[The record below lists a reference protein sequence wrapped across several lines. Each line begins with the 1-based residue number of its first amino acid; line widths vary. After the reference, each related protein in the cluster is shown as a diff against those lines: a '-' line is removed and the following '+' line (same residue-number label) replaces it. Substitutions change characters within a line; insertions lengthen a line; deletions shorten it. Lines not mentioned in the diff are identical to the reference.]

1 MTITTEQA
9 LLSVRMREGSMAE
22 HREAE
27 NSTFMA
33 ALLNL
38 EINSAGYAEYLA
50 RMLRVYQA
58 LEVTGRSLADHPV
71 AGALVDSALHR
82 VAALKADLAF
92 WSRGQ
97 EPKGTSTA
105 TDAYEARIIHT
116 LREPELYVAHH
127 YTRYLGDLSGGQVI
141 GKKLAREYGLTN
153 GMGTEFYAFRQ
164 IPKPKLYKDR
174 YRATVNTLPV
184 NEAQANAIVDE
195 VRLVFN
201 LNGALFG
208 ELGAELSSYLR

>member
-1 MTITTEQA
+1 MTITTDHA

-22 HREAE
+22 HHEAE

-38 EINSAGYAEYLA
+38 EINPAGYSEYLA

-71 AGALVDSALHR
+71 AGAVVDSALNR

-92 WSRGQ
+92 WSRGE
-97 EPKGTSTA
+97 EPKGTSPA
-105 TDAYEARIIHT
+105 TDAYEARVLHT

-141 GKKLAREYGLTN
+141 GRKLAREYGLTN
-153 GMGTEFYAFRQ
+153 RLGTEFYTFRQ
-164 IPKPKLYKDR
+164 IPKPKIYKDR
-174 YRATVNTLPV
+174 YRATLNALPV
-184 NEAQANAIVDE
+184 NEAQADAIVNE
-195 VRLVFN
+195 VRQVFN

-208 ELGAELSSYLR
+208 ELGADLTRYLR

>member
-1 MTITTEQA
+1 MTITTDHD

-22 HREAE
+22 HQQAE

-38 EINSAGYAEYLA
+38 EINAAGYSEYLA

-58 LEVTGRSLADHPV
+58 LEVTGRGLADHPV
-71 AGALVDSALHR
+71 AGALVDSALDR

-92 WSRGQ
+92 WSRGE
-97 EPKGTSTA
+97 EPKGTSAA
-105 TDAYEARIIHT
+105 TDAYEARILHT

-141 GKKLAREYGLTN
+141 GKKLAREYGLVN
-153 GMGTEFYAFRQ
+153 GQGTEFYVFRQ

-174 YRATVNTLPV
+174 YRATLNSLPV
-184 NEAQANAIVDE
+184 TEAQADGIVEE
-195 VRLVFN
+195 VRRVFN

-208 ELGAELSSYLR
+208 ELGTELAGYLR

>member
-1 MTITTEQA
+1 MTITTDHD

-22 HREAE
+22 HQEAE

-38 EINSAGYAEYLA
+38 EINAAGYSEYLA

-71 AGALVDSALHR
+71 AGALVDSALDR

-92 WSRGQ
+92 WSRGE
-97 EPKGTSTA
+97 EPKGISAA
-105 TDAYEARIIHT
+105 TDAYEARILHT
-116 LREPELYVAHH
+116 LREPELFVAHH

-141 GKKLAREYGLTN
+141 GKKLAREYGLVN
-153 GMGTEFYAFRQ
+153 GQGTEFYVFRQ
-164 IPKPKLYKDR
+164 IPKPKVYKDR
-174 YRATVNTLPV
+174 YRATLNTLPV
-184 NEAQANAIVDE
+184 TEAQADGIVEE
-195 VRLVFN
+195 VRRVFN

-208 ELGAELSSYLR
+208 ELGTELAGYLR

>member
-1 MTITTEQA
+1 MTITTEHD

-22 HREAE
+22 HHEAE

-38 EINSAGYAEYLA
+38 EINAAGYSEYLA
-50 RMLRVYQA
+50 RMLRIYQA

-71 AGALVDSALHR
+71 AGAVVDGALDR

-97 EPKGTSTA
+97 EPKGISRA
-105 TDAYEARIIHT
+105 TDAYEARILHT
-116 LREPELYVAHH
+116 LSEPELYVAHH

-141 GKKLAREYGLTN
+141 GKKLAREYRLVN
-153 GMGTEFYAFRQ
+153 GRGTEFYTFRQ
-164 IPKPKLYKDR
+164 IPKPKVYKDR
-174 YRATVNTLPV
+174 YRATLNTLPV
-184 NEAQANAIVDE
+184 DEAQADAIVDE
-195 VRLVFN
+195 VRNVFN

-208 ELGAELSSYLR
+208 ELGTELADYLR

>member
-1 MTITTEQA
+1 MTITTDQA

-22 HREAE
+22 HRDAE

-38 EINSAGYAEYLA
+38 EINAAGYAEYLA
-50 RMLRVYQA
+50 RMLRIYQA
-58 LEVTGRSLADHPV
+58 LEVTGRGLVDHPV
-71 AGALVDSALHR
+71 AGALVDSALDR

-97 EPKGTSTA
+97 EPRGTSPA

-141 GKKLAREYGLTN
+141 GKKLAREYGLTQ
-153 GMGTEFYAFRQ
+153 GQGTEFYAFPQ
-164 IPKPKLYKDR
+164 IPKPKVYKDR
-174 YRATVNTLPV
+174 YRATLNALPV
-184 NEAQANAIVDE
+184 TERQANAIVDE
-195 VRLVFN
+195 VRHVFN

-208 ELGAELSSYLR
+208 ELGADLADYLR

>member
-1 MTITTEQA
+1 MTITTEQG

-22 HREAE
+22 HRDAE

-33 ALLNL
+33 ALLDLKVNP
-38 EINSAGYAEYLA
+38 AGYAEYLA

-71 AGALVDSALHR
+71 AGLLVDSALDR

-97 EPKGTSTA
+97 EPKGTSPA
-105 TDAYEARIIHT
+105 TDAYEARILHT
-116 LREPELYVAHH
+116 LGEPELYVAHH

-141 GKKLAREYGLTN
+141 GKKLAREYGLAN
-153 GMGTEFYAFRQ
+153 GQGTQFYAFPQ
-164 IPKPKLYKDR
+164 ISKPKVYKDR
-174 YRATVNTLPV
+174 YRATLNTLPV
-184 NEAQANAIVDE
+184 NEDQADAIVDE

-208 ELGAELSSYLR
+208 ELGKELTSYLR

>member
-1 MTITTEQA
+1 MTITTDHD

-22 HREAE
+22 HQEAE

-38 EINSAGYAEYLA
+38 EINAAGYSEYLA

-71 AGALVDSALHR
+71 AGALVDSALDR

-92 WSRGQ
+92 WSRGE
-97 EPKGTSTA
+97 EPKGLSAA
-105 TDAYEARIIHT
+105 TDAYEARILHT
-116 LREPELYVAHH
+116 LREPELFVAHH

-141 GKKLAREYGLTN
+141 GKKLAREYGLVN
-153 GMGTEFYAFRQ
+153 GQGTEFYVFRQ
-164 IPKPKLYKDR
+164 IPKPKVYKDR
-174 YRATVNTLPV
+174 YRATLNTLPV
-184 NEAQANAIVDE
+184 TEAQADGIVEE
-195 VRLVFN
+195 VRRVFN

-208 ELGAELSSYLR
+208 ELGTELAGYLR

>member
-1 MTITTEQA
+1 MTIATEQT

-22 HREAE
+22 HHEAE
-27 NSTFMA
+27 GSSFMS
-33 ALLNL
+33 ALLDL
-38 EINSAGYAEYLA
+38 EVNAAGYAEYLA

-58 LEVTGRSLADHPV
+58 LEVTGRGLADHPV
-71 AGALVDSALHR
+71 AGAVVDSALDR

-97 EPKGTSTA
+97 EPRGTSPA

-141 GKKLAREYGLTN
+141 GTKLAREYGLVN
-153 GMGTEFYAFRQ
+153 GQGVEFYVFSQ
-164 IPKPKLYKDR
+164 IAKPKVYKDN
-174 YRATVNTLPV
+174 YRATLNALPV
-184 NEAQANAIVDE
+184 TEAQADAIVEE
-195 VRLVFN
+195 VRQVFN
-201 LNGALFG
+201 LNGALFR
-208 ELGAELSSYLR
+208 ELGEDLATYRR

>member
-9 LLSVRMREGSMAE
+9 LLSVRMREGSMTE

-33 ALLNL
+33 ALLDL
-38 EINSAGYAEYLA
+38 KINAAGYSEYLA

-97 EPKGTSTA
+97 EPSGRSAA

-141 GKKLAREYGLTN
+141 GKKLTREYGLTN
-153 GMGTEFYAFRQ
+153 GQGTEFYAFRQ

-174 YRATVNTLPV
+174 YRATLNTLPV
-184 NEAQANAIVDE
+184 DEKQADAIVEE

>member
-1 MTITTEQA
+1 MTITTDHD

-22 HREAE
+22 HQDAE

-38 EINSAGYAEYLA
+38 ELNAAGYAEYLA

-71 AGALVDSALHR
+71 AGAVVDSALDR

-92 WSRGQ
+92 WSRGHG
-97 EPKGTSTA
+97 PKGISPA
-105 TDAYEARIIHT
+105 TDAYEARILHT
-116 LREPELYVAHH
+116 LSEPELYVAHH

-141 GKKLAREYGLTN
+141 GKKLAREYGLVD
-153 GMGTEFYAFRQ
+153 GQGTEFYLFRQ
-164 IPKPKLYKDR
+164 IPKPKIYKDR
-174 YRATVNTLPV
+174 YRATLNTLPV
-184 NEAQANAIVDE
+184 TEAQADRIVQE
-195 VRLVFN
+195 VRRVFN

-208 ELGAELSSYLR
+208 ELGTELADYRR

>member
-1 MTITTEQA
+1 MTITTDQA

-22 HREAE
+22 HRDAE

-33 ALLNL
+33 ALLDL
-38 EINSAGYAEYLA
+38 KINPAGYSEYLA

-71 AGALVDSALHR
+71 AGAVVDGALDR

-92 WSRGQ
+92 WSQGQ
-97 EPKGTSTA
+97 EPKGTSPA

-153 GMGTEFYAFRQ
+153 GTGTEFYLFRH
-164 IPKPKLYKDR
+164 IPKPKVYKDR
-174 YRATVNTLPV
+174 YRATLNTLPV
-184 NEAQANAIVDE
+184 NEAQSEAIVDE
-195 VRLVFN
+195 VRRVFN
-201 LNGALFG
+201 LNGALFA
-208 ELGAELSSYLR
+208 ELGTELASYLR

>member
-1 MTITTEQA
+1 MTITTDHD

-22 HREAE
+22 HQQAE

-38 EINSAGYAEYLA
+38 EINAAGYSEYLA

-58 LEVTGRSLADHPV
+58 LEVTGRGLADHPV
-71 AGALVDSALHR
+71 AGALVDSALDR

-92 WSRGQ
+92 WSRGE
-97 EPKGTSTA
+97 EPKGTSAA
-105 TDAYEARIIHT
+105 TDAYEARVLHT

-141 GKKLAREYGLTN
+141 GKKLAREYGLVN
-153 GMGTEFYAFRQ
+153 GQGTEFYVFRQ

-174 YRATVNTLPV
+174 YRATLNSLPV
-184 NEAQANAIVDE
+184 TEAQADGIVEE
-195 VRLVFN
+195 VRRVFN

-208 ELGAELSSYLR
+208 ELGTELAGYLR

>member
-1 MTITTEQA
+1 MTITTDHD

-22 HREAE
+22 HQEAE

-38 EINSAGYAEYLA
+38 EINAAGYSEYLA

-71 AGALVDSALHR
+71 AGALVDSALDR

-92 WSRGQ
+92 WSRGE
-97 EPKGTSTA
+97 EPKGISAA
-105 TDAYEARIIHT
+105 TDAYEARILHT
-116 LREPELYVAHH
+116 LREPELFVAHH

-141 GKKLAREYGLTN
+141 GKKLAREYGLVN
-153 GMGTEFYAFRQ
+153 GQGTEFYVFRQ
-164 IPKPKLYKDR
+164 IPKPKVYKDR
-174 YRATVNTLPV
+174 YRATLNTLPV
-184 NEAQANAIVDE
+184 TEAQADGIVEE
-195 VRLVFN
+195 VRRVFN

-208 ELGAELSSYLR
+208 ELGTELAGDLR